1 MTDRQREQLIHRI
14 TLWHTIAYR
23 QNGLKVDGKVRHEPS
38 RFRSNL
44 FNIYTNLSDDD
55 LVSLNELLTFKNTE
69 K

>member
-1 MTDRQREQLIHRI
+1 MTDRKREELIHRI

-23 QNGLKVDGKVRHEPS
+23 QNGLNVDGKVRHEPS
-38 RFRSNL
+38 RFRTNL

-55 LVSLNELLTFKNTE
+55 LVSLNELLTLKNTE